1 MDSTLVALQIPLNP
15 TRFIAMSHTK
25 NEKKKTEIPTL
36 ARLLACKLS

>member
-15 TRFIAMSHTK
+15 TRVIAMSHTK
-25 NEKKKTEIPTL
+25 NEKKTEIPTL